1 MHHMSRPFIRPVPM
15 TEQALQRQCLDFLR
29 LKYGSRAFVR
39 KVPVGPMMVQ
49 PRPGEV
55 AHAKNPLAGFPDILI
70 CLGGKFIGIEVKLP
84 GGRISPIQAITHD
97 AIREA
102 GGIVHVIHSL
112 DELMQAFEGI
122 R

>member
-15 TEQALQRQCLDFLR
+15 SEQGLQRQCLDFLR
-29 LKYGSRAFVR
+29 QKYGSRVFVR
-39 KVPVGPMMVQ
+39 KVPVTGMMI
-49 PRPGEV
+49 GNG
-55 AHAKNPLAGFPDILI
+55 ATALNPLAGFPDILI
-70 CLGGKFIGIEVKLP
+70 CLGGRFIGVEVKLP
-84 GGRISPIQAITHD
+84 GGKVGPIQAITHD

-112 DELMQAFEGI
+112 DELMRAFEGI